1 MAKDLEA
8 QETTPLVDKACL
20 TEQMSSQLRSE
31 WEALGKL
38 QKLAVIATTG
48 CCIGVVFMVFV
59 EGWSVLTSIYVIVQI
74 ITTIGYGDFTVP
86 ETGAKVF
93 MSIFALFVLIYVAY
107 ILNKASHALLH
118 KELQL
123 IRTHLRQI
131 QLGDPAVSARR
142 LSTPGVFMND
152 PVQELKASA
161 AIFLAFLAFGTIFY
175 GTYESCTCSYGA
187 SEVVGCVE
195 TTFETCSRTGGFQKN
210 FFESF
215 YMSIITLTT
224 IGFGDHTP
232 RSYVGR
238 AVGCVWMLFGVVAT
252 ANFVDKLSKW
262 FHEQNHKDRLAIMED
277 MSAETFQAMDKDG
290 DGKLTRSEF
299 LCYTLLQYG
308 VVDEDMLDDTNSLFD
323 KLVVVSEDDTVTLE
337 SIRALASR

>member
-1 MAKDLEA
+1 MAKDFEA

-20 TEQMSSQLRSE
+20 TEQMISQLRSN
-31 WEALGKL
+31 WEALGKWR
-38 QKLAVIATTG
+38 KLAVIATTG
-48 CCIGVVFMVFV
+48 SCIGVVFMVFV

-74 ITTIGYGDFTVP
+74 MTTIGYGDFTVP

-93 MSIFALFVLIYVAY
+93 MSIFALFVLVCCAY

-118 KELQL
+118 QQLQL
-123 IRTHLRQI
+123 IRNHLRQEK
-131 QLGDPAVSARR
+131 LGDPEKFSKR
-142 LSTPGVFMND
+142 LSMPGVFMSH
-152 PVQELKASA
+152 PVRELKASA
-161 AIFLAFLAFGTIFY
+161 AVFLAFLVFGTIFY
-175 GTYESCTCSYGA
+175 GTYERCTCSYGA

-210 FFESF
+210 FVDSF

-232 RSYVGR
+232 RSFVGR

-262 FHEQNHKDRLAIMED
+262 FHEQSHRERLATMED

-290 DGKLTRSEF
+290 NGKLTRSEF